1 MRKRILCVGL
11 IALAVLMMTACQPRY
26 IFWPIPDMDKSTP
39 YDVESPEEFTAML
52 ATAGQVRL
60 TNDIELTA
68 LNFGNNAGSAEAPR
82 SIDLNGNTLTIPTA
96 SSFNLGN
103 GANVVISNGALELG
117 VGDDAEANICNMY
130 VKAGAT
136 LTLKDVE
143 LHTGTTGIY
152 VDGMDATANIVDS
165 TIIADSG
172 YGVST
177 NASSSKQ
184 NVNINIINSTVIGRD
199 VGALINVPG
208 TLTIT
213 DSVVQGGHVAVI
225 VRGGTANITDSTIH
239 SIGDLKL
246 ASGNSLYYFTA
257 SWGSGNHVAYAALTL
272 GNASENSY
280 KYPTTVTL
288 KNTEVVMDVNKDI
301 NPDAKR
307 IFIASANGE
316 KAILISDNSTYID
329 EIKSLGEYKAW
340 RGTDSYVQVEGEE
353 EIHLVS
359 EP

>member
-26 IFWPIPDMDKSTP
+26 IFWPMPDMDKSTP
-39 YDVESPEEFTAML
+39 YDVASPEEFTAML
-52 ATAGQVRL
+52 ATSGQARL
-60 TNDIELTA
+60 TDDIELTA
-68 LNFGNNAGSAEAPR
+68 LKFEENAGSKEEPR
-82 SIDLNGNTLTIPTA
+82 SIDLNGNTLTVPTA
-96 SSFNLGN
+96 SSFILGK
-103 GANVVISNGALELG
+103 GANVVISNGSLEIG
-117 VGDDAEANICNMY
+117 VGDDAEANISNVY
-130 VKAGAT
+130 VEAGAT
-136 LTLKDVE
+136 LTLEDVE

-152 VDGMDATANIVDS
+152 VDGMDATTNIIGS

-172 YGVST
+172 FGVTT
-177 NASSSKQ
+177 NASYSEQ
-184 NVNINIINSTVIGRD
+184 YVNINIIDSTVISGN
-199 VGALINVPG
+199 VGVLINVPG

-213 DSVVQGGHVAVI
+213 DSEVQSRHVAVI
-225 VRGGTANITDSTIH
+225 ARGGTANISNSIIH
-239 SIGDLKL
+239 SIGDVKL
-246 ASGNSLYYFTA
+246 ESGSNFYYFSTP
-257 SWGSGNHVAYAALTL
+257 WGSGNNVAYAALTL

-288 KNTEVVMDVNKDI
+288 KNTEVIMDVDENI

-307 IFIASANGE
+307 IFVASANGQ

-329 EIKSLGEYKAW
+329 EIISLGEYSAW
-340 RGTDSYVQVEGEE
+340 RGTDSYVQVEGEA